1 MDQCLTL
8 SRICASCM
16 PMALLVHIQTKA
28 PIYINKEIYKN
39 IDSGAEK
46 MADWHK
52 LLVPPPEDQGR
63 IPSNHL
69 VAQYHM

>member
-1 MDQCLTL
+1 
-8 SRICASCM
+8 M
-16 PMALLVHIQTKA
+16 PMPLLVHIQTKA
-28 PIYINKEIYKN
+28 PIYINKQISKN

-46 MADWHK
+46 MADWLK
-52 LLVPPPEDQGR
+52 MLVPPTEDQGW